1 MKMKKQMRI
10 FNFNEIKSK
19 ILLQTKKVQRISIT
33 KIIIFQF
40 SFYSHELFLKEQY
53 FTLQLRVNL
62 SGFIFTTESNSKI

>member
-1 MKMKKQMRI
+1 MKKQMRI
-10 FNFNEIKSK
+10 FNFNETKSK